1 MANIASEYSGDLS
14 GKFYV
19 DDQCIGSVP
28 VFQPTTG
35 HWSKAFSVEGKK
47 EAV

>member
-1 MANIASEYSGDLS
+1 MANIANEYSGDLS

-28 VFQPTTG
+28 VFSAN
-35 HWSKAFSVEGKK
+35 HRALI
-47 EAV
+47 